1 MRPQGMVVTSVGG
14 VEIDGVANDDG
25 QVFTRVAVTCTVVYV
40 SDLPCGMVGG
50 VVGPQF
56 SAVASIFG

>member
-1 MRPQGMVVTSVGG
+1 MRPQGMVVGSIGG
-14 VEIDGVANDDG
+14 VEIEGVANDEG
-25 QVFTRVAVTCTVVYV
+25 QVLTRLAVSCAGAYV

-56 SAVASIFG
+56 SAAAYIFG